1 MSRPAAPSAP
11 AAEGVAAAVP
21 DAAAPLRIVGR
32 DPRRALSFPGRL
44 LLAPMEG
51 VTDQLFRDLVIA
63 LGGVGGACSEFI
75 RISSSAMSARVVR
88 RYLGPPH
95 PAVPVAVQFMASD
108 TTFLAESVH
117 AAERVG
123 ASWIDLN
130 FGCPVPQ
137 VFNKCA
143 GSALLARP
151 EHIAR
156 LVACAVAATG
166 LPVSAKIRAGI
177 DDASRLD
184 EIVQAVC
191 EAGAAMLTVHAR
203 LRCQAYSQAATWSW
217 IAQAKRRAGAGGRAV
232 PVVGNG
238 GVEVAADA
246 ARMRAET
253 ACDAV
258 MIGRGALSDPW
269 VFRAAGGGGGAS
281 AAEAADFALGYAA
294 AIEAAHGARA
304 ALSRLKQLLR
314 WYRAGGLFAG
324 QDGERQALLR
334 TGELAT
340 VRAWFA
346 RFCLVHGT
354 A

>member
-1 MSRPAAPSAP
+1 VDTLQAAGA
-11 AAEGVAAAVP
+11 
-21 DAAAPLRIVGR
+21 LRIAGR
-32 DPRRALSFPGRL
+32 DGGRTATFPGRL

-88 RYLGPPH
+88 RYLGTPRH
-95 PAVPVAVQFMASD
+95 EVPVGVQFMASD
-108 TTFLAESVH
+108 TAFLAESVH

-123 ASWIDLN
+123 APWIDLN

-143 GSALLARP
+143 GSALLAKP
-151 EHIAR
+151 EQIAR
-156 LVACAVAATG
+156 LVACAVAATA

-203 LRCQAYSQAATWSW
+203 LRCQPYSQEATWEW
-217 IAQAKRRAGAGGRAV
+217 IAQAKRRASAGTRPV

-238 GVEVAADA
+238 GVEDA
-246 ARMRAET
+246 GDAERMRQAT
-253 ACDAV
+253 GCDAV
-258 MIGRGALSDPW
+258 MIGRGALADPW
-269 VFRAAGGGGGAS
+269 VFRAAGGGAAAS
-281 AAEAADFALGYAA
+281 SAEAADFALRYAA
-294 AIEAAHGARA
+294 AIEGAHGARA

-314 WYRAGGLFAG
+314 WFRAGGLFANRED
-324 QDGERQALLR
+324 QRQALLR
-334 TGELAT
+334 AGDLAT

-346 RFCLVHGT
+346 GHCLVHGT

>member
-1 MSRPAAPSAP
+1 MAAP
-11 AAEGVAAAVP
+11 AEPEV
-21 DAAAPLRIVGR
+21 LRIVGR
-32 DPRRALSFPGRL
+32 DPQRALTLPGRL

-51 VTDQLFRDLVIA
+51 VTDQLFRSLVID
-63 LGGVGGACSEFI
+63 LGGVGAACSEFI

-88 RYLGPPH
+88 RYLGPPR
-95 PAVPVAVQFMASD
+95 PGVPVAVQFMASD
-108 TTFLAESVH
+108 TTFLAASVH

-151 EHIAR
+151 EQVER
-156 LVACAVAATG
+156 LVACAVGATG

-203 LRCQAYSQAATWSW
+203 LRCQAYSQAATWEW
-217 IAQAKRRAGAGGRAV
+217 IALAKRRAASSGRTV

-238 GVEVAADA
+238 GVADAADA

-258 MIGRGALSDPW
+258 MIGRGALAVPS
-269 VFRAAGGGGGAS
+269 VFRAAAGGGA
-281 AAEAADFALGYAA
+281 AGGPEAADFALRYAA
-294 AIEAAHGARA
+294 AIEGAHGARA

-324 QDGERQALLR
+324 GEAERQALLR
-334 TGELAT
+334 ADQLAT
-340 VRAWFA
+340 LRAWFA
-346 RFCLVHGT
+346 RHSLVHGT

>member
-1 MSRPAAPSAP
+1 MSLQQRAATGVTMDPPEPPAA
-11 AAEGVAAAVP
+11 
-21 DAAAPLRIVGR
+21 LRIVGR
-32 DPRRALSFPGRL
+32 DPGRAATFAGRL

-88 RYLGPPH
+88 RYLGRPH
-95 PAVPVAVQFMASD
+95 PEVPVGVQFMASD
-108 TTFLAESVH
+108 TAFLAESVY

-123 ASWIDLN
+123 APWIDLN

-143 GSALLARP
+143 GSALLAKP
-151 EHIAR
+151 ERIAR

-177 DDASRLD
+177 DDASRLE

-191 EAGAAMLTVHAR
+191 EAGAAMITVHAR
-203 LRCQAYSQAATWSW
+203 LRCQAYSHDATWEW
-217 IAQAKRRAGAGGRAV
+217 IAQAKRCASTGARAV

-238 GVEVAADA
+238 GVENAEDA
-246 ARMRAET
+246 ERMRALT

-258 MIGRGALSDPW
+258 MIGRGALADPW
-269 VFRAAGGGGGAS
+269 VFRAAGGGAGA
-281 AAEAADFALGYAA
+281 APAEAADFALRYAA
-294 AIEAAHGARA
+294 AIEGAHGARA

-324 QDGERQALLR
+324 RDGERQALLR
-334 TGELAT
+334 EGDLAQ

-346 RFCLVHGT
+346 RHCLVHGT

>member
-1 MSRPAAPSAP
+1 MAGQP
-11 AAEGVAAAVP
+11 EHGV
-21 DAAAPLRIVGR
+21 LRIVGR
-32 DPRRALSFPGRL
+32 DPARAVSFPGRL

-88 RYLGPPH
+88 RFLGPPH
-95 PAVPVAVQFMASD
+95 QQVPVGVQFMASD
-108 TTFLAESVH
+108 TAWLAESIH

-123 ASWIDLN
+123 APWIDLN

-151 EHIAR
+151 EQVAR

-177 DDASRLD
+177 TDASRLD
-184 EIVQAVC
+184 EIVAAVC
-191 EAGAAMLTVHAR
+191 ESGAAMITVHAR
-203 LRCQAYSQAATWSW
+203 LRCQAYSQAATWAW
-217 IAQAKRRAGAGGRAV
+217 IAQAKRRASARPAPI

-238 GVEVAADA
+238 GVELAEDA
-246 ARMRAET
+246 VRMRAET

-258 MIGRGALSDPW
+258 MVGRGALADPW
-269 VFRAAGGGGGAS
+269 IFRAAAGGPPAS
-281 AAEAADFALGYAA
+281 PAEAADFALRYADAISA
-294 AIEAAHGARA
+294 ARSTSAACA
-304 ALSRLKQLLR
+304 RLKQLLR
-314 WYRAGGLFAG
+314 WYRAGDLFPG
-324 QDGERQALLR
+324 SDGNDERQRLLR
-334 TGELAT
+334 ASDFAS

-346 RFCLVHGT
+346 QRALASST

>member
-1 MSRPAAPSAP
+1 
-11 AAEGVAAAVP
+11 
-21 DAAAPLRIVGR
+21 
-32 DPRRALSFPGRL
+32 
-44 LLAPMEG
+44 
-51 VTDQLFRDLVIA
+51 
-63 LGGVGGACSEFI
+63 
-75 RISSSAMSARVVR
+75 MSARVVR

-95 PAVPVAVQFMASD
+95 PEVPVGVQFMASD
-108 TTFLAESVH
+108 TAFLAESVH

-123 ASWIDLN
+123 APWIDLN

-156 LVACAVAATG
+156 LVACAVSATG

-203 LRCQAYSQAATWSW
+203 LRCQAYSQDATWEW
-217 IAQAKRRAGAGGRAV
+217 IAQAKRRAGAGARAV

-238 GVEVAADA
+238 GVEDAADA
-246 ARMRAET
+246 ERMRSVT

-258 MIGRGALSDPW
+258 MIGRGALADPW
-269 VFRAAGGGGGAS
+269 MFRAAGGGGS
-281 AAEAADFALGYAA
+281 ATSAEAADFALRYAA
-294 AIEAAHGARA
+294 AIEGAHGARA
-304 ALSRLKQLLR
+304 ALARLKQLLR
-314 WYRAGGLFAG
+314 WYRAGGLFEGMDA
-324 QDGERQALLR
+324 ERQALLR
-334 TGELAT
+334 EGDLCT

-346 RFCLVHGT
+346 QRCLVHGSV
-354 A
+354 

>member
-1 MSRPAAPSAP
+1 VVTPLAP
-11 AAEGVAAAVP
+11 GF
-21 DAAAPLRIVGR
+21 LRIVGR
-32 DPRRALSFPGRL
+32 DPGRAITFPGRL

-51 VTDQLFRDLVIA
+51 VTDQLFRDLVID

-95 PAVPVAVQFMASD
+95 PEVPVGVQFMASD
-108 TTFLAESVH
+108 TTFLAASVN

-123 ASWIDLN
+123 APWIDLN

-143 GSALLARP
+143 GSALLAKP
-151 EHIAR
+151 EQIAR
-156 LVACAVAATG
+156 LVACAVMATG

-184 EIVQAVC
+184 EIVAAVC

-203 LRCQAYSQAATWSW
+203 LRCQPYSQDATWEW
-217 IAQAKRRAGAGGRAV
+217 IAQAKRRAGAWAV

-238 GVEVAADA
+238 GVENAADA
-246 ARMRAET
+246 ERMRAMT
-253 ACDAV
+253 CCDAV
-258 MIGRGALSDPW
+258 MIGRGALADPW
-269 VFRAAGGGGGAS
+269 VFRAASGGGSAS
-281 AAEAADFALGYAA
+281 GAEAADFALRYAA
-294 AIEAAHGARA
+294 AIEGVHGLRA

-314 WYRAGGLFAG
+314 WYRAGGLFTG
-324 QDGERQALLR
+324 RDGERQALLR
-334 TGELAT
+334 ENDLAT

-346 RFCLVHGT
+346 RQCLVHGT